1 MQSWKK
7 PDLVTLGVVAVCV
20 VVGILVPVLEWNTP
34 VGAAIGFGALSFVLC
49 CGLFAFTRRSYWTMV
64 FIVVL
69 IGGLVLLSRFT
80 PQLGSAGS
88 SWFLLGVAGGVL
100 GGQLRGTGSA
110 AGSSALRVH
119 WRAGKCEQSDETARI
134 STLMEHVANLDG
146 ERFTLV
152 SAERGSTRFDVVGDA
167 SGAVM
172 VFHTANVADESA
184 WGMVQTPKL
193 TGEVTVKVGER
204 RASVPRRDTT
214 TIANA
219 LLAARTF
226 ADTGARASELT
237 WLSGVDV
244 PAHRPLS
251 VRSR

>member
-7 PDLVTLGVVAVCV
+7 PDFVTLGVVAVCV
-20 VVGILVPVLEWNTP
+20 VVGILVPIFEWDTP

-49 CGLFAFTRRSYWTMV
+49 LGLFAFTRRGYWTFV
-64 FIVVL
+64 FVVVL
-69 IGGLVLLSRFT
+69 VGGLVILGRFG
-80 PQLGSAGS
+80 PQFGAAGS
-88 SWFLLGVAGGVL
+88 SWFLLGVAGAVL
-100 GGQLRGTGSA
+100 GGQLRGTASA

-119 WRAGKCEQSDETARI
+119 WRAGKRVQSDETARI
-134 STLMEHVANLDG
+134 STFLEHVANLDG

-172 VFHTANVADESA
+172 VFHTPNIADESA
-184 WGMVQTPKL
+184 WGIVQSPKL
-193 TGEVTVKVGER
+193 TGEVAVRVGER

-214 TIANA
+214 TIASA
-219 LLAARTF
+219 LIAARVF
-226 ADTGARASELT
+226 ADTGARAGELT

-251 VRSR
+251 AQWR